1 MSPHRD
7 FQYRQSHIAD
17 AILHPNDYIQYMESL
32 NRRVAAVTGATGAI
46 GYAIAESIARLPG
59 WEVVLIVRD
68 RSRGESS
75 AEKISRTTGNDA
87 IRVETADLGAT
98 ADISALREKWS
109 GPLHSLV
116 NNAAVTPRRREQTI
130 EGIEAQWAVNVLG
143 YWRMAKAFRSVL
155 SESSPSRLVNVASY
169 WAGGLDLDD
178 PEFKRRR
185 YDNDSAY
192 RQSKQADRMLS
203 VLLAD
208 SWNKDGISVNACH
221 PGDVRSRLSQNLGF
235 GGSQTPDQGADTP
248 SWLATA
254 EDAANIHGMWVSSR
268 SAGAEPFA
276 AGNLEQLESLLESY
290 G

>member
-130 EGIEAQWAVNVLG
+130 EGIEAQWALTFWVTG
-143 YWRMAKAFRSVL
+143 AWQRRSGVF
-155 SESSPSRLVNVASY
+155 SPNRHRPV
-169 WAGGLDLDD
+169 W
-178 PEFKRRR
+178 
-185 YDNDSAY
+185 
-192 RQSKQADRMLS
+192 
-203 VLLAD
+203 
-208 SWNKDGISVNACH
+208 
-221 PGDVRSRLSQNLGF
+221 
-235 GGSQTPDQGADTP
+235 
-248 SWLATA
+248 
-254 EDAANIHGMWVSSR
+254 
-268 SAGAEPFA
+268 
-276 AGNLEQLESLLESY
+276 
-290 G
+290 

>member
-1 MSPHRD
+1 
-7 FQYRQSHIAD
+7 
-17 AILHPNDYIQYMESL
+17 MENM

-46 GYAIAESIARLPG
+46 GCAIAESIARLPD

-68 RSRGESS
+68 RPRGEST
-75 AEKISRTTGNDA
+75 AQKISRTTGSSA
-87 IRVETADLGAT
+87 IRVEIADLGVAS
-98 ADISALREKWS
+98 DITSLRQTWR
-109 GPLHSLV
+109 GPLHALV
-116 NNAAVTPRRREQTI
+116 NNAAVTPPEREQTA
-130 EGIEAQWAVNVLG
+130 EDVEAQWGVNFLG
-143 YWRMAKAFRSVL
+143 YWRMAKAFHSVL
-155 SESSPSRLVNVASY
+155 SESAPSRLVNVASY

-208 SWNKDGISVNACH
+208 SWNEDGISVNACH
-221 PGDVRSRLSQNLGF
+221 PGDVRSRLSRNLGF
-235 GGSQTPDQGADTP
+235 GGSQTPAQGADTP

-254 EDAANIHGMWVSSR
+254 EDAVNIHGMWVSSR
-268 SAGAEPFA
+268 SAGVEPFA
-276 AGNLEQLESLLESY
+276 AGNLERLESLLESY